1 MTSEELARVCFAAR
15 PLLWAVAIIS
25 VLLVAAVIV
34 PKILRG
40 NSGNDGAQNPGP
52 NEVV

>member
-15 PLLWAVAIIS
+15 PVLWAVAIIA
-25 VLLVAAVIV
+25 VLLVAAVVV

-40 NSGNDGAQNPGP
+40 DSGNEGTQNPGP
-52 NEVV
+52 KEIV